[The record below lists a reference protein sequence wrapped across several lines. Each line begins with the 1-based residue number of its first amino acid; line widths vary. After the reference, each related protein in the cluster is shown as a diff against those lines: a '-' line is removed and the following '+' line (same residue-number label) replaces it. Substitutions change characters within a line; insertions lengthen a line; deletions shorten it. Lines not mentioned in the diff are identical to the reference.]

1 VYNGGMIVRD
11 PKLYDDEMNDNEL
24 GGIGA
29 ADYDIQEE
37 YGIMTNGNADL
48 GLNLN
53 TDEWGY

>member
-1 VYNGGMIVRD
+1 MIMRD
-11 PKLYDDEMNDNEL
+11 PKLYDDGMNDSEL